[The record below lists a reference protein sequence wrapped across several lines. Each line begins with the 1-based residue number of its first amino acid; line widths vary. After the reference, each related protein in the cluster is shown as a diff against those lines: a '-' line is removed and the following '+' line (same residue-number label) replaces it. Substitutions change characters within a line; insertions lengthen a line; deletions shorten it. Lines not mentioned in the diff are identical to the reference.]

1 MSCSAF
7 IEISP
12 ATERRGPTRIGRRG
26 PAFELM
32 AVMPTGAVKALV
44 LHTQAAPTASKTLLL
59 RIFVEEAVR
68 EEKEKNQNQT
78 CFV

>member
-1 MSCSAF
+1 
-7 IEISP
+7 
-12 ATERRGPTRIGRRG
+12 
-26 PAFELM
+26 M